1 MEKKIVAFTAMVSL
15 TLISLTFIVLS
26 ANAGLVAYWPLDE
39 NTGEEIIDAT
49 GNGFD
54 GTFNGDPEWVEGVF
68 GMALEFDG
76 DDHVVV
82 PGASEINPEEITMA
96 TWVNFDEV
104 VGYRQDFLSR
114 GDDYAFTLGGHEEDQ
129 TIHAV
134 ITTGGDWVDF
144 SGLTTVDPNKW
155 YYVALTYDADTEMV
169 TLWLDGENDGEQKAQ
184 AGMEHRLGGSL
195 TIGTYNDRYLK
206 GRLDEIRIW
215 DEALSPEEIKAS
227 MEPASVKPAGK
238 LSITW
243 GEIKRD

>member
-1 MEKKIVAFTAMVSL
+1 MKGKLLALMAVTIINLALIVQ
-15 TLISLTFIVLS
+15 ISG
-26 ANAGLVAYWPLDE
+26 AELVAYWPLDE
-39 NTGEEIIDAT
+39 GAGNEIADVN
-49 GNGFD
+49 GNFV
-54 GTFNGDPEWVEGVF
+54 GTFQGEPKWVEGVY

-76 DDHVVV
+76 DDQVVV

-114 GDDYAFTLGGHEEDQ
+114 GDDYAFSLGGWEEDQ
-129 TIHAV
+129 TIHAI

-144 SGLTTVDPNKW
+144 SGQTTVEPNNW

-238 LSITW
+238 LSLTW
-243 GEIKRD
+243 GEIKTQSM